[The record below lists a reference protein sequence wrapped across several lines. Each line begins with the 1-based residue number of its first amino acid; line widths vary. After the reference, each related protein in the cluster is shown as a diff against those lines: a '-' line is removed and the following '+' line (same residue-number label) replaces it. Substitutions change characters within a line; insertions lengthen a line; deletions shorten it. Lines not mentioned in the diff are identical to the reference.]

1 MIAAKEN
8 KVLVVDDAETN
19 RELLNA
25 ILEDDYEVEM
35 AEDGQA
41 ALSLLEDHSDDIDA
55 ILLDLQ
61 MPNADGFHVINAMK
75 ANDWMGKIPVLIIS
89 SERSVDV
96 ENECFQLGVSD
107 FIHKPFEPSL
117 VKNRVKNTVD
127 LFAYKNELEA
137 KVEAQTQELRKQNE
151 RLADQAERLKE
162 TNDRIIE
169 ILGTVVECRNLES
182 GEHVKRV
189 KGFTRV
195 LAYQIMK
202 DYPEYELDEEKV
214 EMISAASA
222 LHDVGK
228 IAIPDAVLLKPGRF
242 TDEEFE
248 LMKTHTIKGCE
259 LLDQIKGIW
268 EDEYQKT
275 SYEICRH
282 HHERYDGRGYPDK
295 ISGDDIPISA
305 QIVSVADV
313 YDALVCERVYKAAY
327 PKDQAFQMILN
338 GECGTFSP
346 KLMEAFKK
354 VKEEFEKLAD

>member
-61 MPNADGFHVINAMK
+61 MPKADGFYVINAMK